1 MSDQDHAKLHLFK
14 QHGSAE
20 EESGCW
26 TCPAAVQ
33 SFYTNNRTKQSQRD
47 CSAHRPP
54 QTQETWTCQTLPNKF
69 FTDSRRAQ
77 ILLKRWN
84 DFLSLM
90 VFCSFVNKIGVYEG
104 WVALSDTWTTHM
116 WIFAQTAICVLGPF
130 GSRQSTWKPSVTL
143 QNVEKNSQ
151 VNESPAA
158 NLQKLW
164 KLFRKPPAVGTY
176 QVKVLTLI
184 KPWAFSQSK
193 RCLLTCSTEMTT
205 KTMATVYRFL
215 GNQSSNAAM
224 QPLV

>member
-1 MSDQDHAKLHLFK
+1 MCS
-14 QHGSAE
+14 
-20 EESGCW
+20 SGRPSCPIR
-26 TCPAAVQ
+26 TMLNCIYSSSTALQKKSPAAEPARLQ
-33 SFYTNNRTKQSQRD
+33 SRAFIPTTGRSR
-47 CSAHRPP
+47 AR
-54 QTQETWTCQTLPNKF
+54 ETAQL
-69 FTDSRRAQ
+69 TDQ
-77 ILLKRWN
+77 ILSKRWN

-193 RCLLTCSTEMTT
+193 RCLLTCSREMTT